1 MRGPDVK
8 TVIVIG
14 VASISGFVEIV
25 ESLGTLFL
33 SGLIE
38 INKKEVE
45 EVEVVEEVKE
55 EEVVEEEEEEDVVEE
70 VKEEEVVEEEEEEDV
85 VEEVKNITKS
95 KLVTFK
101 CYF

>member
-8 TVIVIG
+8 TVIVTG
-14 VASISGFVEIV
+14 VASISGFVENV
-25 ESLGTLFL
+25 DSLGTLFL

-45 EVEVVEEVKE
+45 E
-55 EEVVEEEEEEDVVEE
+55 EEVV
-70 VKEEEVVEEEEEEDV
+70 EEEDV

-101 CYF
+101 FY